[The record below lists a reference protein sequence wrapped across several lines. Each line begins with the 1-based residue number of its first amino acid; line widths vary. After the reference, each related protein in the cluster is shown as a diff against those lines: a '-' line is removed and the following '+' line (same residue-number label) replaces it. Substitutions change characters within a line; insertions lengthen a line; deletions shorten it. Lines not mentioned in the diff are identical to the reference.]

1 MYLAVQ
7 IKKKNVTKKEKRKKK
22 GIMKKNIRWDT
33 EKHIHTQK
41 LKNKKS
47 KSADNAC
54 MNAHNNAW

>member
-7 IKKKNVTKKEKRKKK
+7 IKKKNVTTKKKGKKE

-41 LKNKKS
+41 LKK
-47 KSADNAC
+47 
-54 MNAHNNAW
+54 